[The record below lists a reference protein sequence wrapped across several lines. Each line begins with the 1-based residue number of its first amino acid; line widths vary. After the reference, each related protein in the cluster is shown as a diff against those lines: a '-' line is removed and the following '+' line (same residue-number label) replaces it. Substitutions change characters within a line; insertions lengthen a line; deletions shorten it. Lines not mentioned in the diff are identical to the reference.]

1 MNSNDFIAKIA
12 PAAIR
17 DWQSSGV
24 SAALTI
30 AQAILESNW
39 GTSALAKRAN
49 NLFGIKG
56 TGSAGSISMP
66 TKEYRGG
73 VSFTV
78 NAAFRKYKSWNESVA
93 DHTRL
98 LLNKRYEQALRRPG
112 REAAHRV
119 AAAGYATDP
128 NYANKLI
135 ALMDKY
141 DLYQYDAEMGEEPM
155 TAEEKK
161 QFEALKET
169 VKKQAERIAEL
180 EKRAE
185 FKMPDWAKEAVKAA
199 VNYDKKHPLIQSPV
213 QGSYD
218 FYRLITIMY
227 RRGLFNKSDAG

>member
-1 MNSNDFIAKIA
+1 MKPNDFIAKIA

-17 DWQSSGV
+17 DWQASGV

-39 GTSALAKRAN
+39 GTSTLAVRAN
-49 NLFGIKG
+49 NLFGVKG
-56 TGSAGSISMP
+56 TGPAGSISLP

-73 VSFTV
+73 TPVNV
-78 NAAFRKYKSWNESVA
+78 NAAFRKYYSWDESVA

-98 LLNKRYEQALRRPG
+98 LLGKRYEKTLHRPG
-112 REAAHRV
+112 REAARGV

-128 NYANKLI
+128 AYANKLI
-135 ALMDKY
+135 DLMDKY
-141 DLYQYDAEMGEEPM
+141 DLYRYDAEGGEEPM

-161 QFEALKET
+161 QLEALKAT
-169 VKKQAERIAEL
+169 VKEQAERIAKL

-185 FKMPDWAKEAVKAA
+185 LKTPEWAKEAVKAA
-199 VNYDKKHPLIQSPV
+199 VNYDKKRPLIQSPE

-218 FYRLITIMY
+218 FYRLITILH
-227 RRGLFNKSDAG
+227 RRGLFDNPDVG